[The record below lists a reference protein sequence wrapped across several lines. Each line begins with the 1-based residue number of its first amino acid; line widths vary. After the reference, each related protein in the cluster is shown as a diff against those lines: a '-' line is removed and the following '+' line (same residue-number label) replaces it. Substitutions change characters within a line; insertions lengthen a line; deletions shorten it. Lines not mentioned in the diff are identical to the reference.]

1 MEQDKFTLRLF
12 YSACILCILFASSI
26 LIKPFGIQNTMSLTT
41 YEMARIL
48 EQLDESPEKVMYGK
62 LLNELGNQSSE
73 RIRSAAK
80 QVPLT
85 VLRDLVYQ
93 FQQVIESRKGEQV
106 ETMAKE
112 LAKQGIS
119 AEELL
124 NYLQKR

>member
-1 MEQDKFTLRLF
+1 
-12 YSACILCILFASSI
+12 
-26 LIKPFGIQNTMSLTT
+26 MSLTT

-93 FQQVIESRKGEQV
+93 FQQVIESRKGS
-106 ETMAKE
+106 KSKPW
-112 LAKQGIS
+112 LKNS
-119 AEELL
+119 L
-124 NYLQKR
+124 NRASLQKSF

>member
-1 MEQDKFTLRLF
+1 
-12 YSACILCILFASSI
+12 
-26 LIKPFGIQNTMSLTT
+26 MSLTT

-48 EQLDESPEKVMYGK
+48 EQLDESPEKVLYGK

-93 FQQVIESRKGEQV
+93 FQQVIESRKGAQV
-106 ETMAKE
+106 ETLAKQ

>member
-1 MEQDKFTLRLF
+1 
-12 YSACILCILFASSI
+12 
-26 LIKPFGIQNTMSLTT
+26 MSLTT

-112 LAKQGIS
+112 LTKQGIS

>member
-1 MEQDKFTLRLF
+1 
-12 YSACILCILFASSI
+12 
-26 LIKPFGIQNTMSLTT
+26 MSLTT

-48 EQLDESPEKVMYGK
+48 EQLDESPEKVMYSK

>member
-1 MEQDKFTLRLF
+1 
-12 YSACILCILFASSI
+12 
-26 LIKPFGIQNTMSLTT
+26 MSLTT

-48 EQLDESPEKVMYGK
+48 EQLDEAPEKVMFGK

-80 QVPLT
+80 QVPIT

-106 ETMAKE
+106 EIMAKQ
-112 LAKQGIS
+112 LAQQGIS